1 MTRVELLAL
10 GCGLLGGSKSQ
21 RNGGT
26 DWARLLTVVWLWGR
40 PVCAGCWRVNREIQG
55 LRVLGQDT
63 PHHVC
68 FLPTRIQTIRQGAFT
83 MRYVNRVSCRKKYT
97 EARLT
102 PKNSNTFYVTSKEPP
117 LQMVIVFVA
126 YQVNI
131 NSLKIKNVKNIFIR
145 NVFYTMKS
153 QKPVNF
159 HTM

>member
-1 MTRVELLAL
+1 
-10 GCGLLGGSKSQ
+10 
-21 RNGGT
+21 
-26 DWARLLTVVWLWGR
+26 
-40 PVCAGCWRVNREIQG
+40 
-55 LRVLGQDT
+55 
-63 PHHVC
+63 
-68 FLPTRIQTIRQGAFT
+68 

-102 PKNSNTFYVTSKEPP
+102 PKNSNTFYVTSKEAP